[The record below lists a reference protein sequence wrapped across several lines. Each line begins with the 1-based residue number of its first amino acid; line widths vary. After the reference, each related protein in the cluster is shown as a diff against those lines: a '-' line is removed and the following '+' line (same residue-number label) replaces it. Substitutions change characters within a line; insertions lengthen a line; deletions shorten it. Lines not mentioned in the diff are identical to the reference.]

1 EMITV
6 DVLRER
12 RQLKDARAGRYG
24 DLVRV
29 LLAVADLL
37 DYDIVRTTAVRTR
50 RGLGRSPLM
59 STWGS
64 YPGSKL
70 AFQIALPM

>member
-1 EMITV
+1 MNGTAAEMITV

-24 DLVRV
+24 DLVRG
-29 LLAVADLL
+29 LLAVADLM

-50 RGLGRSPLM
+50 RGLGRSPL
-59 STWGS
+59 
-64 YPGSKL
+64 
-70 AFQIALPM
+70 

>member
-1 EMITV
+1 
-6 DVLRER
+6 
-12 RQLKDARAGRYG
+12 
-24 DLVRV
+24 
-29 LLAVADLL
+29 LLAVADLM

-70 AFQIALPM
+70 AFQIALPMHEVNDRFKTDGASALAWSERQT